1 MDDFET
7 RIDSVDREDIWKPY
21 VEEWLE
27 NFKSEDTPIERR
39 IIDYRINGYGSSY
52 NNENRIQ
59 MEVLFEVTPYDEN
72 NTEWENPRRSYGFIN
87 MVKEDG
93 EYKLKY
99 LSDVPEGY
107 DKFMESFEEWKKTN
121 STTETVTLQGE
132 NKNLSSAQE
141 QEINI
146 MSTSIVAGCTAVL
159 IVIGAL
165 VVFRIIK
172 SFK

>member
-59 MEVLFEVTPYDEN
+59 MEVLLRLLLMT
-72 NTEWENPRRSYGFIN
+72 
-87 MVKEDG
+87 
-93 EYKLKY
+93 
-99 LSDVPEGY
+99 
-107 DKFMESFEEWKKTN
+107 
-121 STTETVTLQGE
+121 
-132 NKNLSSAQE
+132 
-141 QEINI
+141 
-146 MSTSIVAGCTAVL
+146 
-159 IVIGAL
+159 
-165 VVFRIIK
+165 RIILSGK
-172 SFK
+172 IQEEVMGLLIW

>member
-1 MDDFET
+1 
-7 RIDSVDREDIWKPY
+7 
-21 VEEWLE
+21 
-27 NFKSEDTPIERR
+27 
-39 IIDYRINGYGSSY
+39 
-52 NNENRIQ
+52 
-59 MEVLFEVTPYDEN
+59 
-72 NTEWENPRRSYGFIN
+72 

-107 DKFMESFEEWKKTN
+107 DKFMEAFEEWKKTN